1 MIKATVKV
9 TSRIP
14 DVIKAI
20 ERATQQGL
28 TAGAEMI
35 EGEAKRTITENKSVD
50 TGRLRG
56 SLSYSVS
63 GSAPIGLEPVG
74 ESQSDDG
81 VRKSTKKSA
90 LIGTNVY
97 YGKYVEFG
105 TEKAKG
111 KPFLRPAFDANV
123 TKIKALFRGLY
134 ARAVK

>member
-1 MIKATVKV
+1 MIKAKVKV

-20 ERATQQGL
+20 ERATEQGL
-28 TAGAEMI
+28 TTGAEWI
-35 EGEAKRTITENKSVD
+35 EGDAKRKITENKSVD

-56 SLSYSVS
+56 SLTYSVS
-63 GSAPIGLEPVG
+63 GGLIQGFEPVP
-74 ESQSDDG
+74 ESMPDDP

-97 YGKYVEFG
+97 YGKFVEFG

-111 KPFLRPAFDANV
+111 KPFLRPAFDQNV
-123 TKIKALFRGLY
+123 SKIKALFRGLY